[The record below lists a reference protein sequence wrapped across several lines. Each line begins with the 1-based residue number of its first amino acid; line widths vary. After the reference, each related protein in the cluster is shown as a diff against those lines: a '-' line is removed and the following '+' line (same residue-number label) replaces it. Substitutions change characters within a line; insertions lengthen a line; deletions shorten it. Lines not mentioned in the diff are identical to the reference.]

1 MIGYVSTL
9 KTLNWSAPST
19 GRGAL
24 AVWRRNFLVWRKLM
38 WPSLLFNFGEPLI
51 YLVGLGYGL
60 GGFIGS
66 MADLPYLTF
75 LATGILASSA
85 MNTATIEGLYSVY
98 SRMVP
103 QQTYEGMLATPLT
116 VDDIVAGEMLWCAS
130 KGLISS
136 VAILIVASLMG
147 AITAPQ
153 SLLCLPVFLLV
164 GFCFGGPALM
174 VAAISRSF
182 DFFAYYMTLI
192 IAPMFMLS
200 GVFFPV
206 SALPQALQDVV
217 MFLPLTHAVLLIRP
231 LAAGLPLTDA
241 ALHIGVLL
249 AYAVV
254 GFYVAVLLLRRRLIT

>member
-1 MIGYVSTL
+1 MIGYVSTF
-9 KTLNWSAPST
+9 KSLNWGAPAT

-60 GGFIGS
+60 GGFIGK

-75 LATGILASSA
+75 LATGVLASSA
-85 MNTATIEGLYSVY
+85 MNTATVEGLYSVY

-136 VAILIVASLMG
+136 VAILIVAALMG
-147 AITAPQ
+147 AINATQ
-153 SLLCLPVFLLV
+153 SLYCLPVFLLV
-164 GFCFGGPALM
+164 GFCFAGPALM
-174 VAAISRSF
+174 ISAISRSF

-192 IAPMFMLS
+192 ITPMFMLC
-200 GVFFPV
+200 GVFFPI
-206 SALPQALQDVV
+206 SSLPQALQDVV
-217 MFLPLTHAVLLIRP
+217 FFLPLTHAVLLIRP
-231 LAAGLPLTDA
+231 LAAGLPVTDVGTHVA
-241 ALHIGVLL
+241 VLA
-249 AYAVV
+249 AYAVA